1 MITKTKELACDA
13 RRAFELFTTRAGDW
27 WPARLRHTSGPASAI
42 VMLATGRFYERGDDG
57 HEVELGVVRAWEPPH
72 RLVLDWYPGTD
83 AERPTRVE
91 VCFVDQGASST
102 RVEVRHD
109 ATPASEA
116 LFPARAP
123 RYDAAW
129 SLVLE
134 ALAGAARARE
144 A

>member
-1 MITKTKELACDA
+1 VILKTKMLACHVG
-13 RRAFELFTTRAGDW
+13 RAFELFTTRAGEW
-27 WPARLRHTSGPASAI
+27 WPPALRHTGDPTSAI
-42 VMLATGRFYERGDDG
+42 VIQDTGRFFERGRDG
-57 HEVELGVVRAWEPPH
+57 REVELGAVRAWEPPD

-83 AERPTRVE
+83 ALHPTRVE
-91 VCFVDQGASST
+91 IRFIAESDSTT

-129 SLVLE
+129 SRVLDSFE
-134 ALAGAARARE
+134 RAALDRA
-144 A
+144 